1 MLECSKLVVKSMQDD
16 KTTEEKL
23 SEWPFP
29 SVNHIVLSQMASSR
43 FLYLRLETACKDAK
57 SQSGSP
63 AEPEIFSQIVICL
76 LSHADICD
84 ILSFK
89 YVDPVAKRIQSF

>member
-1 MLECSKLVVKSMQDD
+1 MLECSKLVVKSMQND

-43 FLYLRLETACKDAK
+43 FYEVIVESVKTFVYLTSYLCKH
-57 SQSGSP
+57 
-63 AEPEIFSQIVICL
+63 VIEVL
-76 LSHADICD
+76 RAAFR
-84 ILSFK
+84 FK
-89 YVDPVAKRIQSF
+89 